1 MSVQVALKKAL
12 KPTWKRKLRQ
22 SWSIQRSTHLFSWY
36 MVKHMDL
43 TSFRYVE
50 TNDYVLP
57 EYGFKIHIS
66 GTFQN
71 YKAIFSVVFPY
82 LKCHHISF
90 KYLKD
95 EKMILENVS
104 DMEDPSESGKFITI
118 YPRDREHCK
127 QLLSDL
133 YELIPVETEG
143 VYILSD
149 RNYKDSNV
157 IFYRYGLIEPRE
169 KVFVNA
175 VPILIGPN
183 GEQWQDFQKCYFDLP
198 HWIEDLQEKQ
208 ILLSSYLSENYQVES
223 LLKQSNGGNIYKA
236 IHLDTG
242 KNVVIKECRSHIIC
256 TASISKKQLRDNEW
270 NLSGLIT
277 NNIPKSIEKV
287 HEWINDYYIYE

>member
-149 RNYKDSNV
+149 RNYK
-157 IFYRYGLIEPRE
+157 
-169 KVFVNA
+169 
-175 VPILIGPN
+175 
-183 GEQWQDFQKCYFDLP
+183 
-198 HWIEDLQEKQ
+198 
-208 ILLSSYLSENYQVES
+208 
-223 LLKQSNGGNIYKA
+223 
-236 IHLDTG
+236 
-242 KNVVIKECRSHIIC
+242 
-256 TASISKKQLRDNEW
+256 
-270 NLSGLIT
+270 
-277 NNIPKSIEKV
+277 
-287 HEWINDYYIYE
+287 

>member
-1 MSVQVALKKAL
+1 
-12 KPTWKRKLRQ
+12 
-22 SWSIQRSTHLFSWY
+22 
-36 MVKHMDL
+36 
-43 TSFRYVE
+43 
-50 TNDYVLP
+50 
-57 EYGFKIHIS
+57 
-66 GTFQN
+66 
-71 YKAIFSVVFPY
+71 
-82 LKCHHISF
+82 
-90 KYLKD
+90 
-95 EKMILENVS
+95 
-104 DMEDPSESGKFITI
+104 
-118 YPRDREHCK
+118 
-127 QLLSDL
+127 
-133 YELIPVETEG
+133 
-143 VYILSD
+143 
-149 RNYKDSNV
+149 
-157 IFYRYGLIEPRE
+157 
-169 KVFVNA
+169 VNA

-287 HEWINDYYIYE
+287 HEWINDYYIYEYIDGQDLLDCCNEINLFSYKKRESEKNS